1 MQQALTPLS
10 SINNPIASEIWE
22 EKENVPPSNDAPACL
37 ISPWFLSLQ
46 N

>member
-10 SINNPIASEIWE
+10 YVNNPIASEIYQ
-22 EKENVPPSNDAPACL
+22 KENVPPSNDSPACL
-37 ISPWFLSLQ
+37 ITPWSLSLH